1 MSNNRSSG
9 KSRVSWVEVWE
20 NPKQLPK
27 EYPISTKNTKPK
39 TLQQYKKKYPY
50 AFSIS
55 VRDING
61 YEEQWINP
69 NYRGV

>member
-1 MSNNRSSG
+1 MSKNRSSG

-39 TLQQYKKKYPY
+39 TLQQYKTLQFQVYP
-50 AFSIS
+50 F
-55 VRDING
+55 
-61 YEEQWINP
+61 
-69 NYRGV
+69 

>member
-1 MSNNRSSG
+1 MSETKTCKKCGVEKSLNDMRS
-9 KSRVSWVEVWE
+9 
-20 NPKQLPK
+20 
-27 EYPISTKNTKPK
+27 
-39 TLQQYKKKYPY
+39 YKKKYPY